1 MHCVKVGCEAN
12 VSEENAVS
20 LLGIKV
26 QWDKY
31 TRVHSQETARAWS
44 GSVGLL
50 NWEEL
55 EMTF

>member
-1 MHCVKVGCEAN
+1 MHCVKVGCEAS

-31 TRVHSQETARAWS
+31 TRVHSESLEHRKLPEP
-44 GSVGLL
+44 GLGQ
-50 NWEEL
+50 WDS
-55 EMTF
+55 